1 MPCVVKE
8 RAEKVLVAPTRPLPK
23 RELIGSIAMTAKT
36 PDTYHICD
44 SATAKIV
51 ANRCTMCGG
60 DGFVLRPVLD
70 ACPRCAVIAE
80 ADWRMLRR
88 RAA

>member
-1 MPCVVKE
+1 
-8 RAEKVLVAPTRPLPK
+8 
-23 RELIGSIAMTAKT
+23 MTAKT
-36 PDTYHICD
+36 PDTYHIPD

-51 ANRCTMCGG
+51 PNRCTMCGG
-60 DGFVLRPVLD
+60 DGFVLRPTLD

-80 ADWRMLRR
+80 ADWRQGLRR